1 MPEIPVYIRDGGV
14 SKGVGRAE
22 LSGQRGRVY
31 KTYWAGRDGMSDVE
45 VFGRRLVDLLGLPDD
60 VDRGKYLD
68 TLRKHGPD
76 DQIDGAFMNFLTQRI
91 DLPLQK
97 ALATD
102 SILRLLK
109 EGWEDSKAEFGGEAP
124 TPAPSGGDDGTGTK
138 PKPKDMGT
146 GAQLMDA
153 SELARIMEQG

>member
-1 MPEIPVYIRDGGV
+1 
-14 SKGVGRAE
+14 
-22 LSGQRGRVY
+22 
-31 KTYWAGRDGMSDVE
+31 
-45 VFGRRLVDLLGLPDD
+45 
-60 VDRGKYLD
+60 
-68 TLRKHGPD
+68 LRKHGPD